1 MFDIQKLTVQLDLH
15 EFLNK
20 AFSFIGKMWT
30 GTPAWLRTVFIITI
44 LSGLG
49 YLLYCKISDGLEINE
64 LKQEVKELNERCSS
78 TVFYDAYLLDISN
91 YATMIECLELELD
104 GLYEQQNYL
113 FDAFI
118 EFVQRTHP
126 HDNLVIELKS
136 LKRQMNFTH
145 EANQKIIQK
154 QIEIFK
160 FNAKR
165 DSLLH
170 H

>member
-49 YLLYCKISDGLEINE
+49 YLLYCKVSDGLEINE
-64 LKQEVKELNERCSS
+64 LKREVKELNERCSS

-104 GLYEQQNYL
+104 GLYEQ
-113 FDAFI
+113 
-118 EFVQRTHP
+118 
-126 HDNLVIELKS
+126 
-136 LKRQMNFTH
+136 
-145 EANQKIIQK
+145 
-154 QIEIFK
+154 
-160 FNAKR
+160 
-165 DSLLH
+165 
-170 H
+170 